1 MFDPNVHQLE
11 DALKLAM
18 LEIVSTRSRP
28 LRRDAQRNR
37 ELLVAAAR
45 EIFGVKGLDAPLEE
59 IARKAGV
66 AIGTLYNRFP
76 TRAALIEAAFLGI
89 LEEAVKICQ
98 RAVEF
103 DDPWEGFLYYLEQTC
118 EMQAMDRGLTELC
131 AGNVPG
137 TPGLDAA
144 KERGVEALHR
154 IIERAQN
161 AGQLRAD
168 FQLADLTVLVS
179 ATARAAEYGP
189 DPSSWRR
196 HLAFLVDGLRATAAH
211 QAT

>member
-1 MFDPNVHQLE
+1 MSSQ
-11 DALKLAM
+11 
-18 LEIVSTRSRP
+18 SRP

-37 ELLVAAAR
+37 ALLVAAAR
-45 EIFGVKGLDAPLEE
+45 EVFGVKGLDAPLEE

-89 LEEAVKICQ
+89 LEQ
-98 RAVEF
+98 AVEICEGALKL
-103 DDPWEGFLYYLEQTC
+103 DDPWDGFVYYLEQTC

-131 AGNVPG
+131 AGNITG
-137 TPGLDAA
+137 APGLDAA
-144 KERGVEALHR
+144 KARGVEALHR
-154 IIERAQN
+154 IIERAQK

-168 FQLADLTVLVS
+168 FQVADLTTLVS

-189 DPSSWRR
+189 DPDSWRR
-196 HLAFLVDGLRATAAH
+196 HLGFLLDGLRANG
-211 QAT
+211 

>member
-1 MFDPNVHQLE
+1 MFATTLHELE
-11 DALKLAM
+11 SVLKLAM
-18 LEIVSTRSRP
+18 LEIVSSRSRP

-89 LEEAVKICQ
+89 LEQAVKICE
-98 RAVEF
+98 RALEL
-103 DDPWEGFLYYLEQTC
+103 DDPWEGFVYYLEQTC
-118 EMQAMDRGLTELC
+118 QMQAMDRGLTELC
-131 AGNVPG
+131 AGSIPG

-144 KERGVEALHR
+144 KARGVEALHK
-154 IIERAQN
+154 IIERAQK

-168 FQLADLTVLVS
+168 FQPTDLTILVS

-196 HLAFLVDGLRATAAH
+196 HLAYLIDGLRATAAH
-211 QAT
+211 